1 MHLSRT
7 NTSPTEIKLVIKA
20 SAEELQKAK
29 NIAVKH
35 MASHVK
41 VAGFRE
47 GKVPLALAEKQL
59 DQNLLQS
66 EVIEETINKLY
77 ASAIKQE
84 ELRPIS
90 QPQIA
95 IKKFVPFT
103 DLEFEAVVPTIGKI
117 KLADYTK
124 IKVEEKPIKVEKA
137 DVDKVVTSL
146 QERVAEYKEVTRA
159 SKEGDQVLIDFVG
172 TDAKD
177 QPVAGADG
185 TDYPL
190 ILGSNSF
197 IPGFE
202 TNVIGMK
209 ASDTRSF
216 TVTFPKDYG
225 VKALQSKKVTFKVTV
240 KKVSE
245 IILPKLDDD
254 FAATVGPFQTLIE
267 LKADIKKQIEIERSR
282 EAESVFE
289 NEVLEAV
296 AAKSTIELPDSLVE
310 EQIDR
315 IESEEKQNLVYRGLT
330 FEEHLKEEGVNH
342 EQHREQK
349 RPVAE
354 QRVKIGVMLSE
365 IAEKEKITVSP
376 EEIEI
381 RLQMLKAQ
389 YQDAT
394 AQAELAKPEA
404 LRDLNARLMTEKT
417 LNKLKGYVRGK

>member
-20 SAEELQKAK
+20 STEELQKAK

-209 ASDTRSF
+209 ASDTKSF

-225 VKALQSKKVTFKVTV
+225 VKALQSKEVTFKVTV

-245 IILPKLDDD
+245 IILPNLDDD